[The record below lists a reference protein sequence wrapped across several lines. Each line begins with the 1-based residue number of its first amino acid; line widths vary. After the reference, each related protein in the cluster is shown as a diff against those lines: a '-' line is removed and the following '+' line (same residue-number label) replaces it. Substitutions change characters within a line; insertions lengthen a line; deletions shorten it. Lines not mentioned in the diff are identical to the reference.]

1 MSRFDDLVS
10 RGLDRLREQ
19 AGKTVTYTRGA
30 NSVSLTAVVGQ
41 SPHEQLDDVGMPV
54 TAQSR
59 DYLFKASDLV
69 LASVAVE
76 PQQGDQITDS
86 GSTYS
91 VRSMGSEPAWRY
103 SDHDRTTIRIH
114 TVEVS

>member
-1 MSRFDDLVS
+1 MSRFSDQLT

-19 AGKTVTYTRGA
+19 AGQTVTYTRGA

-41 SPHEQLDDVGMPV
+41 SSNDQLDDTGMPI

-59 DYLFKASDLV
+59 DYLIKASSLV
-69 LASVAVE
+69 LASVVTL

-86 GSTYS
+86 GATYV
-91 VRSMGSEPAWRY
+91 VRSVGSEAPWRY
-103 SDHDRTTIRIH
+103 SDLGRTTIRIH
-114 TVEVS
+114 VVEVS